1 MFDQQDELQER
12 RLQHQLE
19 IQSMQIEHVFNRHQ
33 VDAHVAGGTV
43 KPRLISFNL
52 QTQLATGLERLKVLT
67 DDLMHT

>member
-1 MFDQQDELQER
+1 LPSFFLERTRTYVLERGHMFEQQDELQER

-43 KPRLISFNL
+43 KPR
-52 QTQLATGLERLKVLT
+52 
-67 DDLMHT
+67 